1 MHWLTVLLFSSLIGI
16 KLYFI
21 ILCFL
26 NYRWDCHSFHICFWW
41 YFLGAAVRLCP
52 WLIFPLEPRWS
63 SQVCIRRETSWPS
76 DSQLLLPDILI
87 GRLLSS
93 FLRTSRFPT
102 EMWIAGFSWK
112 AQDMEIH
119 GPSSCVWTG
128 KGSRAAWPPYKG
140 HDARSTQACSQPRA
154 LAASIWPALPS
165 TQWVCK
171 HSVFYDDDSSAI
183 TLLSL
188 IFWLMLPSN
197 FCNSLY
203 QFFKISFVEE
213 SLFSEEIRLKKY
225 PWTETA
231 SLFQ

>member
-41 YFLGAAVRLCP
+41 YFLGAAVRFCP

-76 DSQLLLPDILI
+76 DSQILLPDILI

-102 EMWIAGFSWK
+102 EMWIPGFSWK

-140 HDARSTQACSQPRA
+140 HDARSLKPAPSPGPSRPASDPPCLPHNESASTLCFMMTTLQPS
-154 LAASIWPALPS
+154 L
-165 TQWVCK
+165 C
-171 HSVFYDDDSSAI
+171 Y
-183 TLLSL
+183 LLSFGL
-188 IFWLMLPSN
+188 CCLQTSVTHYI
-197 FCNSLY
+197 NSLKFLLLRNHY
-203 QFFKISFVEE
+203 TQ
-213 SLFSEEIRLKKY
+213 KK
-225 PWTETA
+225 
-231 SLFQ
+231 